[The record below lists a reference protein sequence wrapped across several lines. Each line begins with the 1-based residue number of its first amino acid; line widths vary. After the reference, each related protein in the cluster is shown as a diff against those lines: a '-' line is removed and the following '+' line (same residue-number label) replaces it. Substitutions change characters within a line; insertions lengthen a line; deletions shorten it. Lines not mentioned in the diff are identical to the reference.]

1 MLFFNRRRNKFPDSF
16 FPPYNKGGR
25 KKVIALILIIFLLFS
40 AIYISRRLGQLMI
53 KIAEWDIN
61 NLVDILANDAINEAI
76 DELDAQYDDIITI
89 SSDSQGNVTSINT
102 NMAYANKL
110 KTHVINKIYEIL
122 PSVESQVIEI
132 PLGNL
137 FGSKLFSGTGPY
149 IPVKIMSV
157 TNVNSSLENEF
168 ISVGINQ
175 TMHKIYIDATID
187 LSVMVPGYESV
198 VSVSTTVLIAETVI
212 VGKVPDTYIDFN

>member
-1 MLFFNRRRNKFPDSF
+1 M
-16 FPPYNKGGR
+16 
-25 KKVIALILIIFLLFS
+25 
-40 AIYISRRLGQLMI
+40 
-53 KIAEWDIN
+53 
-61 NLVDILANDAINEAI
+61 
-76 DELDAQYDDIITI
+76 
-89 SSDSQGNVTSINT
+89 
-102 NMAYANKL
+102 KL
-110 KTHVINKIYEIL
+110 CQT
-122 PSVESQVIEI
+122 VESQVIEI

-157 TNVNSSLENEF
+157 TSVNSSLENEF
-168 ISVGINQ
+168 LSVGINQ
-175 TMHKIYIDATID
+175 TMHKIYIDAIID

>member
-1 MLFFNRRRNKFPDSF
+1 MLFFNRRRNKFSDSF

-110 KTHVINKIYEIL
+110 KTHVINKIYETL

-157 TNVNSSLENEF
+157 TSVNSSLENEF
-168 ISVGINQ
+168 LSVGINQ